1 MSESGFERTIAGAVV
16 ISLLNSPILAA
27 QTLALPGIDVTAPTI
42 THEPVAE
49 ALSSGVPVVI
59 SATVVDDMAVKEVVL
74 FYRPKGESQY
84 RRITMKPAGKS
95 SLYMATIPGSATGAS
110 SLEYYIKAEDS
121 SGNALLRGGSFSPL
135 VIRFD
140 DQKAAASED
149 QDQARPAAGNMKEGT
164 SSSMKWVMIG
174 VGILAVGAL
183 AASSGD
189 GGGSSSD
196 EGISVTITT
205 TDPVE

>member
-1 MSESGFERTIAGAVV
+1 MAESGFKRTMAGAVV
-16 ISLLNSPILAA
+16 FSLLNSPILAA

-42 THEPVAE
+42 SHEPVAE
-49 ALSSGVPVVI
+49 ARPSGAPVVV
-59 SATVVDDMAVKEVVL
+59 SATVVDDVAVKDVVL

-84 RRITMKPAGKS
+84 RRLTMKPAGKS
-95 SLYMATIPGSATGAS
+95 SLYMATIPGSATEAS

-121 SGNALLRGGSFSPL
+121 SGNALLRGFSFSPL
-135 VIRFD
+135 VISFD
-140 DQKAAASED
+140 GQKTAAAEE
-149 QDQARPAAGNMKEGT
+149 QTQQAAGSMKEGT

-183 AASSGD
+183 AASGG

-196 EGISVTITT
+196 GGLSVTVTT